1 MSLNVKDLS
10 KKFDQFTAVDSLSFT
25 IQPGEIVGFLGPNG
39 AGKSTTLKMIAGF
52 LSPDAGSIFL
62 SGLEVKKDE
71 VAFKKKIGY
80 LPESNPL
87 YEDLFVLEYL
97 NFLANVHAIPSP
109 SKRIE
114 EVIAQTGLQSMQ
126 HKKIG
131 FLSKGF
137 KQRVGIAAAIL
148 HAPELILLDEPTAGL
163 DPNQLI
169 EIRGL
174 IQSLSKDAMIL
185 FSSHILQEVAAI
197 TDRVLVLHQG
207 KLVANQ
213 SIASLTQS
221 SQHNLLVQFQ
231 EDITVHLQPIQ
242 LKYKLLEQPDKHAL
256 VILANDALQLDQA
269 RQYIMALALE
279 KGLHIERLQTQA
291 ASLEEIFKLLTH

>member
-256 VILANDALQLDQA
+256 VIQAKDALQLDQA

>member
-1 MSLNVKDLS
+1 MSLKVQDLS
-10 KKFDQFTAVDSLSFT
+10 KKFDQFQAVESLSF
-25 IQPGEIVGFLGPNG
+25 ILQPGEIVGFLGPNG
-39 AGKSTTLKMIAGF
+39 AGKSTTLKMIAGC
-52 LSPDAGSIFL
+52 LSPDAGYIEM
-62 SGLEVKKDE
+62 SGMDVQKDE
-71 VAFKKKIGY
+71 VAYKKKIGY

-87 YEDLFVLEYL
+87 YEDLFVVEYL
-97 NFLANVHAIPSP
+97 NFLASVHGIPTP

-126 HKKIG
+126 GKKIG

-148 HAPELILLDEPTAGL
+148 HQPELILLDEPTAGL

-174 IQSLSKDAMIL
+174 IQSLSKNAMIL

-197 TDRVLVLHQG
+197 SDRVLVLHQG
-207 KLVANQ
+207 KLVADQ
-213 SIASLTQS
+213 SIESMTQ
-221 SQHNLLVQFQ
+221 
-231 EDITVHLQPIQ
+231 T
-242 LKYKLLEQPDKHAL
+242 
-256 VILANDALQLDQA
+256 
-269 RQYIMALALE
+269 
-279 KGLHIERLQTQA
+279 

>member
-1 MSLNVKDLS
+1 LNVQSIS
-10 KKFDQFTAVDSLSFT
+10 KKFDQFQAVEPLSFN

-39 AGKSTTLKMIAGF
+39 AGKSTTLKMIAGC
-52 LSPDAGSIFL
+52 LIPDAGAIQL
-62 SGLEVKKDE
+62 SGMDVQKDE
-71 VAFKKKIGY
+71 VAYKKMIGY

-87 YEDLFVLEYL
+87 YEDLFVIEYL
-97 NFLANVHAIPSP
+97 SFLASAHAIIAPT
-109 SKRIE
+109 KRIQ

-131 FLSKGF
+131 HLSKGF

-148 HAPELILLDEPTAGL
+148 HAPKLILLDEPTAGL

-169 EIRGL
+169 EIRAL
-174 IQSLSKDAMIL
+174 IQSLSADAMIL

-213 SIASLTQS
+213 TIASLTQS

-231 EDITVHLQPIQ
+231 EDITAQLEPIQ
-242 LKYKLLEQPDKHAL
+242 FKYNLIAQEDKRTL
-256 VILANDALQLDQA
+256 VIQAKDAVELDQA
-269 RQYIMALALE
+269 RQYIMGLALE
-279 KGLHIERLQTQA
+279 QGLHIERLQTQE

>member
-1 MSLNVKDLS
+1 MSLKVQDLS
-10 KKFDQFTAVDSLSFT
+10 KKFDQFQAVESLSF
-25 IQPGEIVGFLGPNG
+25 ILQPGEIVGFLGPNG
-39 AGKSTTLKMIAGF
+39 AGKSTTLKMIAGC
-52 LSPDAGSIFL
+52 LSPDAGYIEM
-62 SGLEVKKDE
+62 SGVDVQKDE
-71 VAFKKKIGY
+71 VAYKKKIGY

-87 YEDLFVLEYL
+87 YEDLFVVEYL
-97 NFLANVHAIPSP
+97 NFLVSVHGIPTP

-126 HKKIG
+126 GKKIG

-148 HAPELILLDEPTAGL
+148 HQPELILLDEPTAGL

-174 IQSLSKDAMIL
+174 IQSLSKNAMIL

-197 TDRVLVLHQG
+197 SDRVLVLHQG
-207 KLVANQ
+207 KLVADQ
-213 SIASLTQS
+213 SIESMTQ
-221 SQHNLLVQFQ
+221 
-231 EDITVHLQPIQ
+231 T
-242 LKYKLLEQPDKHAL
+242 
-256 VILANDALQLDQA
+256 
-269 RQYIMALALE
+269 
-279 KGLHIERLQTQA
+279 

>member
-1 MSLNVKDLS
+1 MSFIVQAIS
-10 KKFDQFTAVDSLSFT
+10 KKYDQFQAVESLSFT

-52 LSPDAGSIFL
+52 LSPDTGSIQL
-62 SGLEVKKDE
+62 SGIDLQQNE
-71 VAFKKKIGY
+71 VAYKKKIGY

-87 YEDLFVLEYL
+87 YDDLYVVEYL
-97 NFLANVHAIPSP
+97 NFLAQVHGIPFAV
-109 SKRIE
+109 KRID
-114 EVIAQTGLQSMQ
+114 EVILQTGLKSMQ

-131 FLSKGF
+131 FLSKGY

-148 HAPELILLDEPTAGL
+148 HQPELILLDEPTSGL

-169 EIRGL
+169 EIRSL
-174 IQSLSKDAMIL
+174 IQSLSASAMIL

-197 TDRVLVLHQG
+197 ADRVLVLHQG

-213 SIASLTQS
+213 PMEELTQS

-231 EDITVHLQPIQ
+231 EDVTAYLPLIQ
-242 LKYKLLEQPDKHAL
+242 LKYKLLEQQDKRAL
-256 VILANDALQLDQA
+256 VIQAKDAVVLDQA
-269 RQYIMALALE
+269 RQYMMALALE
-279 KGLHIERLQTQA
+279 KGLHIERLQTQE

>member
-1 MSLNVKDLS
+1 MSLNVQDLS
-10 KKFDQFTAVDSLSFT
+10 KKFDQFQAVESLSFS

-39 AGKSTTLKMIAGF
+39 AGKSTTLKMIAGS
-52 LSPDAGSIFL
+52 LRLDTGSILL
-62 SGLEVKKDE
+62 SGVDVQKDE
-71 VAFKKKIGY
+71 VAYKEKIGY

-87 YEDLFVLEYL
+87 YEDFYVVEYL
-97 NFLANVHAIPSP
+97 NFLASVHAIPRP
-109 SKRIE
+109 SKRIQ
-114 EVIAQTGLQSMQ
+114 EVVVQTGLQSMQ

-148 HAPELILLDEPTAGL
+148 HTPELILLDEPTSGL

-169 EIRGL
+169 EIRSL
-174 IQSLSKDAMIL
+174 IQSLSAHAMIL
-185 FSSHILQEVAAI
+185 FSSHILQEVVAI

-213 SIASLTQS
+213 TIASLTQS

-231 EDITVHLQPIQ
+231 EDIAAYLEPIQ
-242 LKYKLLEQPDKHAL
+242 FRYKIIVQQDKRTL
-256 VILANDALQLDQA
+256 VIQSKDAVDLDQA

-279 KGLHIERLQTQA
+279 KGLHIERLQTQE

>member
-1 MSLNVKDLS
+1 MSFIVQAIA
-10 KKFDQFTAVDSLSFT
+10 KKYDQFQAVESLSFT

-52 LSPDAGSIFL
+52 LSPDTGSIQL
-62 SGLEVKKDE
+62 SGIDLQQNE
-71 VAFKKKIGY
+71 VAYKKKIGY

-87 YEDLFVLEYL
+87 YDDLYVVEYL
-97 NFLANVHAIPSP
+97 NFLAQVHSIPFAG
-109 SKRIE
+109 KRIQ
-114 EVIAQTGLQSMQ
+114 EVISQTGLQSMQ

-131 FLSKGF
+131 FLSKGY

-148 HAPELILLDEPTAGL
+148 HQPELILLDEPTSGL

-169 EIRGL
+169 EIRSL
-174 IQSLSKDAMIL
+174 IQSLSASAMTL

-197 TDRVLVLHQG
+197 ADRVLVLHQG

-213 SIASLTQS
+213 PMEELTQS

-231 EDITVHLQPIQ
+231 EDMTAYLPLIQ
-242 LKYKLLEQPDKHAL
+242 LKYKLLEQQDKRAL
-256 VILANDALQLDQA
+256 VIQAKDAVVLDQA
-269 RQYIMALALE
+269 RQFMMALALE
-279 KGLHIERLQTQA
+279 KGLHIERLQTQE

>member
-1 MSLNVKDLS
+1 MSLNVQAIS
-10 KKFDQFTAVDSLSFT
+10 KKFDQFTAVEPLSFT

-39 AGKSTTLKMIAGF
+39 AGKSTTLKMIAGC
-52 LSPDAGSIFL
+52 LRPDAGAIQL
-62 SGLEVKKDE
+62 SGMDVQKDE
-71 VAFKKKIGY
+71 VGYKKIIGY

-87 YEDLFVLEYL
+87 YEDLFVIEYL
-97 NFLANVHAIPSP
+97 SFLANAHAIAAPT
-109 SKRIE
+109 KRIQ

-131 FLSKGF
+131 HLSKGY

-148 HAPELILLDEPTAGL
+148 HAPKLILLDEPTAGL

-169 EIRGL
+169 EIRAL
-174 IQSLSKDAMIL
+174 IQSLSADAMIL

-213 SIASLTQS
+213 TIASLTQS

-231 EDITVHLQPIQ
+231 EDITVHLEPIQ
-242 LKYKLLEQPDKHAL
+242 LKYNLMAQQDKRTL
-256 VILANDALQLDQA
+256 VIQAKDAVDLDQA
-269 RQYIMALALE
+269 RQYIMGMALE

>member
-1 MSLNVKDLS
+1 MSLNVQNLS
-10 KKFDQFTAVDSLSFT
+10 KKFDQFQAVDSLSFS

-39 AGKSTTLKMIAGF
+39 AGKSTTLKMIAGC
-52 LSPDAGSIFL
+52 LSPDAGTIGL
-62 SGLEVKKDE
+62 SGVDVQKDE

-87 YEDLFVLEYL
+87 YEDLFVVEYL
-97 NFLANVHAIPSP
+97 NFLANVHAIHLPSE
-109 SKRIE
+109 RIQ
-114 EVIAQTGLQSMQ
+114 EVIGQTGLQSMQ

-131 FLSKGF
+131 LLSKGF

-148 HAPELILLDEPTAGL
+148 HRPELILLDEPTAGL

-169 EIRGL
+169 EIRSL
-174 IQSLSKDAMIL
+174 IQSLSKNAMIL

-213 SIASLTQS
+213 SITSLTAS

-231 EDITVHLQPIQ
+231 EVITAHLQPIQ
-242 LKYKLLEQPDKHAL
+242 LKYKLLEQPDKRAL
-256 VILANDALQLDQA
+256 VIQAKDSVELDQA
-269 RQYIMALALE
+269 RQYIMGLALE

>member
-1 MSLNVKDLS
+1 
-10 KKFDQFTAVDSLSFT
+10 
-25 IQPGEIVGFLGPNG
+25 
-39 AGKSTTLKMIAGF
+39 
-52 LSPDAGSIFL
+52 
-62 SGLEVKKDE
+62 
-71 VAFKKKIGY
+71 
-80 LPESNPL
+80 
-87 YEDLFVLEYL
+87 
-97 NFLANVHAIPSP
+97 VHAIHLPSE
-109 SKRIE
+109 RIQ
-114 EVIAQTGLQSMQ
+114 EVIGQTGLQSMQ

-131 FLSKGF
+131 LLSKGF

-148 HAPELILLDEPTAGL
+148 HRPELILLDEPTAGL

-169 EIRGL
+169 EIRSL
-174 IQSLSKDAMIL
+174 IQSLSKNAMIL

-213 SIASLTQS
+213 SITSLTAS

-231 EDITVHLQPIQ
+231 EVITAHLQPIQ
-242 LKYKLLEQPDKHAL
+242 LKYKLLEQPDKRAL
-256 VILANDALQLDQA
+256 VIQAKDSVELDQA
-269 RQYIMALALE
+269 RQYIMGLALE